1 MNRQY
6 IRINEKEILVSDEN
20 GKITRRNYEEG
31 INKKLDIENK
41 EEIINA
47 FVEELTNNKENIQSF
62 TEEIK
67 IARKIIMIVLALLAG
82 TLITLNI
89 NGVILNPISA
99 VIALLAI
106 PPVTTLC
113 TSINK
118 KYIKNI
124 QSALECLDNLK
135 QEIPKEQTITKSEK
149 EIITLDIEEYIDKV
163 EDTLIENKNKP
174 KTKVRKK

>member
-1 MNRQY
+1 MNKQY
-6 IRINEKEILVSDEN
+6 IRINEKEILVTDEN

-31 INKKLDIENK
+31 INKKLDNENK

-47 FVEELTNNKENIQSF
+47 FAHELTNNKENIQSF

-67 IARKIIMIVLALLAG
+67 TARKIIMIVLALLAG
-82 TLITLNI
+82 TLATLNI
-89 NGVILNPISA
+89 NGVILNPIST

-106 PPVTTLC
+106 PPVTTIF

-118 KYIKNI
+118 KYIENME
-124 QSALECLDNLK
+124 SALECLDNLK
-135 QEIPKEQTITKSEK
+135 KEIPKEQTITKSK
-149 EIITLDIEEYIDKV
+149 KGIITLDIEDYIDKV
-163 EDTLIENKNKP
+163 EDALIENKNKP